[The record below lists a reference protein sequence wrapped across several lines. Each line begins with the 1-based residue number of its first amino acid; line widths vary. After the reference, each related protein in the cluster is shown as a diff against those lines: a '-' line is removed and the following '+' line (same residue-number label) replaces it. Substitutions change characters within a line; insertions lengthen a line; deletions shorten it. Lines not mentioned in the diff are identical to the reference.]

1 MHKLAFAADSNAVQ
15 NRSSAC
21 ALACVTL
28 PLRGKITGSII
39 KVNIMFS
46 GTVMGSL
53 AHGSLS
59 SLTVYK

>member
-1 MHKLAFAADSNAVQ
+1 MLAFAADRNALQ

-21 ALACVTL
+21 VTS
-28 PLRGKITGSII
+28 PLRGKITVSII

-53 AHGSLS
+53 AYGSLS